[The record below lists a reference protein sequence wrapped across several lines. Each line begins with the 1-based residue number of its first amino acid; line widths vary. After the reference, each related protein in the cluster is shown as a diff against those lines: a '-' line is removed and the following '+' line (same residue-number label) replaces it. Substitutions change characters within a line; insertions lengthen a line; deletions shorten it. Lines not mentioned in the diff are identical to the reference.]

1 MTPKQLTLGKI
12 NMINAAIIAKIGQ
25 QISNLLPEQAKAT
38 QQEVERNIHVILQGA
53 FARLDL
59 VTRDEFDAQTAVL
72 HRTREKVEQLETL
85 LGQLEEQ
92 LKEKP

>member
-1 MTPKQLTLGKI
+1 
-12 NMINAAIIAKIGQ
+12 MINPTIIAKIGQ
-25 QISNLLPEQAKAT
+25 QIASLMPEQAKAT

-72 HRTREKVEQLETL
+72 QRTREKVEQLEVL
-85 LGQLEEQ
+85 IPQLEQQ
-92 LKEKP
+92 LKDNKT

>member
-1 MTPKQLTLGKI
+1 
-12 NMINAAIIAKIGQ
+12 MINPTIIAKIGQ
-25 QISNLLPEQAKAT
+25 QIASLMPERAKAT

-72 HRTREKVEQLETL
+72 QRTREKVEQLEVL
-85 LGQLEEQ
+85 ISQLEQQ
-92 LKEKP
+92 LKDNQT

>member
-1 MTPKQLTLGKI
+1 
-12 NMINAAIIAKIGQ
+12 MINPAIIAKIGQ
-25 QISNLLPEQAKAT
+25 QLASLMPEQAKAT

-72 HRTREKVEQLETL
+72 QRTREKVEQLEAVVS
-85 LGQLEEQ
+85 QLEQ
-92 LKEKP
+92 HLKNNHV